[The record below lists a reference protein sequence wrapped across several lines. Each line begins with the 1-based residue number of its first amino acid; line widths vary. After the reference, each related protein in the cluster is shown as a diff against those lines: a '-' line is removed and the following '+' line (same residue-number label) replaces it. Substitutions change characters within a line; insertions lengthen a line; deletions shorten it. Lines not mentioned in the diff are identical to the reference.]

1 MKKIYVFENDC
12 LQILYVPIIIEAA
25 RWFQNSNIFH
35 FLKAHTMKIIPRDNY
50 FQRTIELNGTPDI
63 KIITGIRRSGKSKL
77 MQAYIEYLKSHV
89 DNCNIIYI
97 DFMDLAFEEIKE
109 YHALHAYVEA
119 QYQAN
124 KTNYLFVDEVQMC
137 PQFELAIN
145 SLYAKEK
152 YDIYLTGSNAFL
164 LSADL
169 ATLFTGR
176 YIEIHVFPFSFSEY
190 CRYYEETKDIDQLF
204 EDYSIKGGL
213 AGSYAYKTE
222 KDRINYIKEVYET
235 IVTRDLVQKYA
246 LPDTLVLQRMSEF
259 LMDNVSNLTSPNK
272 VSQLLTASNTQTN
285 HVTVGK
291 YIRYLCNAFV
301 FYDIK
306 RYDIRGRKYLESSEK
321 FYLCD
326 TGIRYAILGSR
337 NMDYGRMYEN
347 MVCIELLRRGYDVYV
362 GKLYQK
368 EIDFVVQKGD
378 EKVYIQVSDNIAAPD
393 TFERECRP
401 LLQIRDAYPKI
412 ILARTR
418 HPKYSYEGI
427 DIYDVADWLLQE

>member
-1 MKKIYVFENDC
+1 
-12 LQILYVPIIIEAA
+12 
-25 RWFQNSNIFH
+25 
-35 FLKAHTMKIIPRDNY
+35 MKIIPRDKY
-50 FQRTIELNGTPDI
+50 LQRIIELNGTPDI

-97 DFMDLAFEEIKE
+97 DYMDLAFEEIKE

-124 KTNYLFVDEVQMC
+124 KTHYLFVDEVQMC

-164 LSADL
+164 LSANL

-204 EDYSIKGGL
+204 EDYTIKGGL

-222 KDRINYIKEVYET
+222 KDRVNYIKEVYET

-246 LPDTLVLQRMSEF
+246 LPDTLVLQRLSEF

-272 VSQLLTASNTQTN
+272 VSQLLTANNTQTN
-285 HVTVGK
+285 HVTIGK
-291 YIRYLCNAFV
+291 YIKYLCNAFV

>member
-1 MKKIYVFENDC
+1 
-12 LQILYVPIIIEAA
+12 
-25 RWFQNSNIFH
+25 
-35 FLKAHTMKIIPRDNY
+35 MKIIPRDKY
-50 FQRTIELNGTPDI
+50 LQRIIELNGTPDI

-204 EDYSIKGGL
+204 EDYTIKGGL

-222 KDRINYIKEVYET
+222 KDRVNYIKEVYET

-246 LPDTLVLQRMSEF
+246 LPDTLVLQRLSEF
-259 LMDNVSNLTSPNK
+259 LMDNISNLTSPNK
-272 VSQLLTASNTQTN
+272 VSQLLTANNTQTN
-285 HVTVGK
+285 HVTIGK
-291 YIRYLCNAFV
+291 YIKYLCNAFV
-301 FYDIK
+301 FYDVK
-306 RYDIRGRKYLESSEK
+306 RYDIQGRKYLESSEK

-378 EKVYIQVSDNIAAPD
+378 EKIYIQVSDNIAVPD

-401 LLQIRDAYPKI
+401 LLQIRDAYPKM

-427 DIYDVADWLLQE
+427 DIYDIADWLLRE

>member
-1 MKKIYVFENDC
+1 
-12 LQILYVPIIIEAA
+12 
-25 RWFQNSNIFH
+25 
-35 FLKAHTMKIIPRDNY
+35 MKIIPRDKY
-50 FQRTIELNGTPDI
+50 LQRIIELNGTPDI

-119 QYQAN
+119 RYQAN

-169 ATLFTGR
+169 ATLFIGR

-204 EDYSIKGGL
+204 EDYTIKGGL

-246 LPDTLVLQRMSEF
+246 LPDTLVLQRLSEF

-272 VSQLLTASNTQTN
+272 VSQLLTANNTQTN
-285 HVTVGK
+285 HVTIGK
-291 YIRYLCNAFV
+291 YIKYLCNAFV
-301 FYDIK
+301 FYDVK

-378 EKVYIQVSDNIAAPD
+378 EKIYIQVSDNITASD

-401 LLQIRDAYPKI
+401 LLQIRDAYPKM

>member
-1 MKKIYVFENDC
+1 
-12 LQILYVPIIIEAA
+12 
-25 RWFQNSNIFH
+25 
-35 FLKAHTMKIIPRDNY
+35 MKIIPRDKY
-50 FQRTIELNGTPDI
+50 LQRIIELNGTPDI

-190 CRYYEETKDIDQLF
+190 CRYYEGTKDIDQLF
-204 EDYSIKGGL
+204 EDYTIKGGL

-222 KDRINYIKEVYET
+222 KDRVNYIKEVYET

-246 LPDTLVLQRMSEF
+246 LPDTLVLQRLSEF
-259 LMDNVSNLTSPNK
+259 LMDNISNLTSPNK
-272 VSQLLTASNTQTN
+272 VSQLLTANETPTN

-291 YIRYLCNAFV
+291 YIKYLCNAFV

-306 RYDIRGRKYLESSEK
+306 RYDIRGKKYLESSEK

-326 TGIRYAILGSR
+326 SGIRYAILGSR
-337 NMDYGRMYEN
+337 NMDYGRVYEN
-347 MVCIELLRRGYDVYV
+347 IVCIELLRRGYDVYV

-368 EIDFVVQKGD
+368 EIDFVAQRGS
-378 EKVYIQVSDNIAAPD
+378 EKFYIQVSDNISGQEIIISVH
-393 TFERECRP
+393 FSFSS
-401 LLQIRDAYPKI
+401 LI
-412 ILARTR
+412 ILVKSSTPFVSNAFNGSSKIKISGFSIIAAAI
-418 HPKYSYEGI
+418 PSSFP
-427 DIYDVADWLLQE
+427 

>member
-1 MKKIYVFENDC
+1 
-12 LQILYVPIIIEAA
+12 
-25 RWFQNSNIFH
+25 
-35 FLKAHTMKIIPRDNY
+35 MKIIPRDKY
-50 FQRTIELNGTPDI
+50 LQRIIELNGTPDI

-109 YHALHAYVEA
+109 YHALHAYVGA

-204 EDYSIKGGL
+204 EDYTIKGGL

-246 LPDTLVLQRMSEF
+246 LPDTLVLQRLSEF

-301 FYDIK
+301 FYDVK

-401 LLQIRDAYPKI
+401 LLQIRDAYPKM

>member
-1 MKKIYVFENDC
+1 
-12 LQILYVPIIIEAA
+12 
-25 RWFQNSNIFH
+25 
-35 FLKAHTMKIIPRDNY
+35 MKIIPRDKY
-50 FQRTIELNGTPDI
+50 LQRIIELNGTPDI

-77 MQAYIEYLKSHV
+77 MQAYIEYLKIHV

-124 KTNYLFVDEVQMC
+124 KVNYLFVDEVQMC

-204 EDYSIKGGL
+204 EDYTIKGGL

-222 KDRINYIKEVYET
+222 KDRVNYIKEVYET

-246 LPDTLVLQRMSEF
+246 LPDTLVLQRLSEF

-272 VSQLLTASNTQTN
+272 VSQLLTANNTQTN
-285 HVTVGK
+285 HVTIGK
-291 YIRYLCNAFV
+291 YIKYLCNAFV
-301 FYDIK
+301 FYDVK
-306 RYDIRGRKYLESSEK
+306 RYDIRGRKYLESAEK

-378 EKVYIQVSDNIAAPD
+378 EKIYIQVSDNITAPD

-401 LLQIRDAYPKI
+401 LLQIRDAYPKM

-427 DIYDVADWLLQE
+427 DIYDIADWLLLE